1 MILETL
7 ADSSTSSAGPWWILF
22 ISIAWVVFSIAK
34 FKMHPFLAMMI
45 GAVLVGLLSGPLPE
59 PTIENKGLFH
69 SRVDL
74 EETSSGP
81 SDLTLAVKWSLYG
94 FGNTAGGIALVIAF
108 ASIVGTCM
116 MKSGAA
122 ERVVRH
128 LLSVF
133 GEKRAGIVLLL
144 SGFILSIPVF
154 FDTVFFLL
162 IPLARAM
169 SFRAGGRYLYF
180 VMAMAGA
187 GAITHS
193 MVPPTPGPL
202 AIAEILSIDIGIALP
217 VGLLASIPLA
227 LVVLWVSGWFDQKY
241 KVPMRP
247 VAGVGKEDL
256 QSVLDKDL
264 KDLPPLV
271 QSYLPVLLPVFLI
284 SAVSLVKVLD
294 FPERIQGNELFQI
307 LSFLGDPNV
316 AMSLAALVSIFLLVN
331 QWKSKERSNGPKV
344 GKILEAPL
352 MTAGSIIL
360 ITGAGGAYG
369 GMIRLSGVGQCIA
382 DFAKTFEISYI
393 LLAWGITAL
402 IRIAQGS
409 ATVAMMTGA
418 GLMASIIGGGISLSY
433 HPCYLFLAIGFGSI
447 TLSWMNDSGFWVVQK
462 LSGLNEKEMLKT
474 WSLLL
479 TVISVCGLMI
489 SLLGSV
495 LIPLR

>member
-1 MILETL
+1 
-7 ADSSTSSAGPWWILF
+7 
-22 ISIAWVVFSIAK
+22 
-34 FKMHPFLAMMI
+34 
-45 GAVLVGLLSGPLPE
+45 
-59 PTIENKGLFH
+59 
-69 SRVDL
+69 
-74 EETSSGP
+74 
-81 SDLTLAVKWSLYG
+81 
-94 FGNTAGGIALVIAF
+94 
-108 ASIVGTCM
+108 
-116 MKSGAA
+116 
-122 ERVVRH
+122 
-128 LLSVF
+128 
-133 GEKRAGIVLLL
+133 
-144 SGFILSIPVF
+144 
-154 FDTVFFLL
+154 
-162 IPLARAM
+162 
-169 SFRAGGRYLYF
+169 
-180 VMAMAGA
+180 
-187 GAITHS
+187 
-193 MVPPTPGPL
+193 
-202 AIAEILSIDIGIALP
+202 
-217 VGLLASIPLA
+217 
-227 LVVLWVSGWFDQKY
+227 
-241 KVPMRP
+241 
-247 VAGVGKEDL
+247 
-256 QSVLDKDL
+256 
-264 KDLPPLV
+264 
-271 QSYLPVLLPVFLI
+271 
-284 SAVSLVKVLD
+284 
-294 FPERIQGNELFQI
+294 
-307 LSFLGDPNV
+307 
-316 AMSLAALVSIFLLVN
+316 MSLAALVSIFLLVN

-418 GLMASIIGGGISLSY
+418 GLMASIIGGGSSLSY